1 MRFFKDR
8 SKLID
13 YGKNLLIGLLFL
25 SSIFLL
31 LKSVSTGTDSVLEDF
46 GSLFGTDN
54 SKSSSGST
62 EADTIITASEPAF
75 ILATKADGSHYA
87 AKYANTNREKLLSQ
101 FSSLLGEAI
110 GSANNKEKITEA
122 QWRDCLKESGVF
134 FDYLHPQPLAAIASW
149 LGTEINDVTSPSFV
163 RRLFLGG
170 DEAGSLYLYYINED
184 EGSFFRSKTALNF
197 SALSSLIS
205 ELPMGTSAFAFEIE
219 DEYQNIDPYF
229 IFSGESSELRAL
241 SSSNPLIDDS
251 ITSSLLSLFDMQ
263 KVTSYPEGDGSM
275 VYIDGKRSLRID
287 ISGKAVFSVAASD
300 AAKVAKKGDR
310 LELLDCINAAG
321 FIAQAG
327 AGSLSGSAK
336 PYLTEILSPKD
347 PENCTLIFEYTI
359 DGVPVSLQNN
369 QPAAKIELQ
378 DGAVTRV
385 EMIFRSYSFSGGLL
399 YPLSERL
406 AAAIAVSGGEP
417 VLRYEDRSSG
427 VSSSWINY

>member
-1 MRFFKDR
+1 MRFIKDR
-8 SKLID
+8 SKLIE

-25 SSIFLL
+25 SSVFLL

-46 GSLFGTDN
+46 GSLFGADTD
-54 SKSSSGST
+54 KSSSGFT
-62 EADTIITASEPAF
+62 EAKAFITAAEPAF
-75 ILATKADGSHYA
+75 ILATKEDGSHYA
-87 AKYANTNREKLLSQ
+87 AKYASANREKLLSQ

-110 GSANNKEKITEA
+110 GSANGEKEITEA
-122 QWRDCLKESGVF
+122 QWRNSLKESGVF
-134 FDYLHPQPLAAIASW
+134 FDYLHPQPLAAIARW
-149 LGTEINDVTSPSFV
+149 LGTEISEGANPNFV

-170 DEAGSLYLYYINED
+170 DDMGSLYLYYMSED
-184 EGSFFRSKTALNF
+184 ETGFFRSKTALNF
-197 SALSSLIS
+197 SALSPLIS
-205 ELPMGTSAFAFEIE
+205 ELPIGNSAFAFELE

-229 IFSGESSELRAL
+229 IFSGEFAELRAL
-241 SSSNPLIDDS
+241 SVSNPLIDDS
-251 ITSSLLSLFDMQ
+251 VVSSLLSLFDMR
-263 KVTSYPEGDGSM
+263 KVSSYPESDGSM
-275 VYIDGKRSLRID
+275 VFIDGKRSLRID
-287 ISGKAVFSVAASD
+287 IAGKAVFSMAASD
-300 AAKVAKKGDR
+300 ATKIVKKGDK

-327 AGSLSGSAK
+327 VGSLSGSAK
-336 PYLTEILSPKD
+336 PSLTGIISAKD

-359 DGVPVSLQNN
+359 DGVPISLQNN
-369 QPAAKIELQ
+369 QPAVKIELQ

-385 EMIFRSYSFSGGLL
+385 EMVFRSYSFSGGLL